1 MSQDTSITGSIE
13 RFVLYFFTGPRAGT
27 NYIVYRAIV
36 DNDNNLS
43 ESKIF
48 ILAFD
53 LFIKNNQI
61 VGSKPA
67 SAVNAPRFDVD
78 IAYGYEN
85 VDKETSDPQVAK
97 VLAQITAKYEPIVK
111 GSSLDKVESLELRS
125 GKINY
130 KITYLNPTTHKS
142 QKFIVYYDPLIDKA
156 LVLNSIS
163 LPSAQQ
169 LQQLSDKEISS
180 DSLLT

>member
-1 MSQDTSITGSIE
+1 MSQDTSITGNIE
-13 RFVLYFFTGPRAGT
+13 RFVLYFFTGPDAGT
-27 NYIVYRAIV
+27 NFIVYRAIV
-36 DNDNNLS
+36 NYDNSLS

-53 LFIKNNQI
+53 LFIKDNRI

-67 SAVNAPRFDVD
+67 SAANAPQFDVD

-85 VDKETSDPQVAK
+85 VDKETSDPNVAK
-97 VLAQITAKYEPIVK
+97 VLAQITAKYEPIIK

-130 KITYLNPTTHKS
+130 KITYLNLTTHNS
-142 QKFIVYYDPLIDKA
+142 QKFIVYYDPVINKA

-169 LQQLSDKEISS
+169 FK
-180 DSLLT
+180 